1 MKRKTGKI
9 IRAVFNTFII
19 ILLSAVVFLTVS
31 VIISGNK
38 GYTPIFGNAYVSVQ
52 SRSME
57 GEKPA
62 GNDEKPDGFNKGDII
77 KIKILDEEKKKNL
90 SRGDIITF
98 YMSIGGKTVL
108 NSHRIIGVG
117 ASADGRTVFTTK
129 GDNPAAGESVEA
141 VYETDIVGVYTGRKF
156 VGAGNAADFIRST
169 EGFFICVVLPSFAI
183 VGYYV
188 YNLIVAIKSNRT
200 VKVNHSVSESEREE
214 LIKAIRKEL
223 MEELKSASEKEAGG
237 G

>member
-77 KIKILDEEKKKNL
+77 KIFYLVAKSRILQCGG
-90 SRGDIITF
+90 RGRDRCKR
-98 YMSIGGKTVL
+98 GAHAVA
-108 NSHRIIGVG
+108 RI
-117 ASADGRTVFTTK
+117 
-129 GDNPAAGESVEA
+129 
-141 VYETDIVGVYTGRKF
+141 
-156 VGAGNAADFIRST
+156 
-169 EGFFICVVLPSFAI
+169 L
-183 VGYYV
+183 
-188 YNLIVAIKSNRT
+188 
-200 VKVNHSVSESEREE
+200 
-214 LIKAIRKEL
+214 
-223 MEELKSASEKEAGG
+223 
-237 G
+237 